1 MKDNFWQKLKN
12 TGRPILALAPMAG
25 VSDMPFRQICKE
37 FGADVLYSEM
47 ASATALNFN
56 PGKTVELVKFDQVIE
71 APYVV
76 QLFGANPEHFVAATK
91 IITEQ
96 VRPQG
101 IDINFGCPVPKVQK
115 QGAGAILM
123 GNPKLAREVV
133 EATLANTDLP
143 VSIKIRARMEKGEGD
158 AKRRVDALE
167 FLAAM
172 QGLPLAAVMVHGR
185 SMAQGHAGTVDFEI
199 IKQVREF
206 VPGVLL
212 ANGGV
217 VDVATAEE
225 LLRETEAD
233 GLGIARGAM
242 GKPWIFDE
250 IKTRITQHIAHNMEQ
265 ESQPTPTPLR
275 GGEFG
280 REEVFALAIK
290 HAELADKLLGPQG
303 IIELRKHLCW
313 YMTGFAGA
321 AELRGRL
328 VQVKTLKEI
337 KEILHWAS

>member
-1 MKDNFWQKLKN
+1 MNNFWQQLKN
-12 TGRPILALAPMAG
+12 TGQPILALAPMAG

-47 ASATALNFN
+47 ASATALNYK
-56 PGKTVELVKFDQVIE
+56 PDKTLELVKFDRKIE
-71 APYVV
+71 SPYVV
-76 QLFGANPEHFVAATK
+76 QLFGANPEHFIVATR

-96 VRPQG
+96 IRPDG

-123 GNPKLAREVV
+123 GNPALARECV
-133 EATLANTDLP
+133 EAVLANTNLP

-158 AKRRVDALE
+158 ARKRVDALE
-167 FLAAM
+167 FLEVM
-172 QGLPLAAVMVHGR
+172 RGLPIAAVMIHGR
-185 SMAQGHAGTVDFEI
+185 SMSQCHTGAVDFEI
-199 IKQVREF
+199 IKKAREL

-217 VDVATAEE
+217 VDALSAEE

-242 GKPWIFDE
+242 GKPWIFKAVKGYLSQTHPVSTGVEAPLSRGELGQQE
-250 IKTRITQHIAHNMEQ
+250 IFNIAIRQ
-265 ESQPTPTPLR
+265 S
-275 GGEFG
+275 
-280 REEVFALAIK
+280 
-290 HAELADKLLGPQG
+290 ELAEKYLGSQG
-303 IIELRKHLCW
+303 IVEMRKHLCW
-313 YMTGFAGA
+313 YVTGFEGA

-328 VQVKTLKEI
+328 VQAKTLSEI
-337 KEILHWAS
+337 KNILLNRL